1 MTIDFGLGL
10 LFGPPKGRNA
20 EWLATLDAVI
30 PNLTGHMR
38 SVWMT
43 DHFMWRDE
51 PTYEAMMTLAFLA
64 ARYPQIEVGPMV
76 LGQNYRNPAM
86 LAQMASTLQALTNG
100 RFVMGIGAGWKE
112 DEYRAYHYAF
122 PTPGERIQQL
132 EETLILLK
140 KMWTQPGPVTF
151 EGRHY
156 SVTDAWCEPKPHP
169 APPILVGG
177 TGLKTIMLAA
187 KYADMWNMSDANL
200 AGYTERLA
208 ILNQHCETIGR
219 DPATLRKTW
228 FGRMAIGA
236 TAAQAQ
242 ARANSRAIPYS
253 TANAF
258 VGTPAQIVEQLH
270 GFVAAGVSYF
280 MIDVIGL
287 PDPDVIA
294 MLTGEIIPQISAAQ
308 NL

>member
-10 LFGPPKGRNA
+10 LFGPPKGQNA
-20 EWLATLDAVI
+20 QWLATLDAVI
-30 PNLTGHMR
+30 PKLTGHMR

-43 DHFMWRDE
+43 DHFMWQDE

-86 LAQMASTLQALTNG
+86 LAQMANTLQALTNG

-112 DEYRAYHYAF
+112 DEYRAYNYVF

-132 EETLILLK
+132 EETLIIFK
-140 KMWTQPGPVTF
+140 KMWTQPGAVTF
-151 EGRHY
+151 EGKHY
-156 SVTDAWCEPKPHP
+156 RVADAWCEPKPQP

-177 TGLKTIMLAA
+177 TGPKTLMLAA
-187 KYADMWNMSDANL
+187 KYADMWNLSDCNL
-200 AGYTERLA
+200 ETFTDRMTVLH
-208 ILNQHCETIGR
+208 QHCATIGR
-219 DPATLRKTW
+219 DPASIRKTW

-236 TAAQAQ
+236 TPAEAQ
-242 ARANSRAIPYS
+242 ARASSRVIKYS
-253 TANAF
+253 IDNAF
-258 VGTPAQIVEQLH
+258 VGTPAQIVAQLQR
-270 GFVAAGVSYF
+270 FVDVGASYF
-280 MIDVIGL
+280 MVDVIGL

-294 MLTGEIIPQISAAQ
+294 MLTGEIIPKVRGT
-308 NL
+308 